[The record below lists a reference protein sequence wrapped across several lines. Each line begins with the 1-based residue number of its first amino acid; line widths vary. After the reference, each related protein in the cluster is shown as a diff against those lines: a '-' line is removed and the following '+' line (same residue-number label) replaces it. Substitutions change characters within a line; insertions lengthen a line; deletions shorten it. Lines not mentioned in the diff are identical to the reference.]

1 VADLVGIQVALVAGI
16 DLEGGKAGG
25 AEALV
30 IVVAGDI
37 AGNRPYPKPPLPELF
52 GHAEDEL
59 GFSRANGT
67 HDVHGPHALSL
78 QKLVILGGK
87 LKLPPEDIAKGTRD
101 VMHGG
106 QS

>member
-1 VADLVGIQVALVAGI
+1 MADLVGIQVALIAGI

-25 AEALV
+25 AETLV

-37 AGNRPYPKPPLPELF
+37 AGNRPNPKPPLPKLF
-52 GHAEDEL
+52 GHAHNEF
-59 GFSRANGT
+59 GFPRADGA
-67 HDVHGPHALSL
+67 HDIDGPHSLPL

-87 LKLPPEDIAKGTRD
+87 LKLPLKNIAKGPRD
-101 VMHGG
+101 IVHVG